1 MTDSC
6 RIQTLC
12 TRTPC
17 SMTTLM
23 QSRAGLSQACNDK
36 DTSDPN
42 SVAGILSRFLSS
54 YNIQRDMACLVN
66 TTNPANSAMGSS
78 SNATNATIQGYP
90 LCSIQL
96 LSGIQE
102 QT

>member
-1 MTDSC
+1 
-6 RIQTLC
+6 
-12 TRTPC
+12 
-17 SMTTLM
+17 MTTLM
-23 QSRAGLSQACNDK
+23 QSRAGLMQACNSK

-54 YNIQRDMACLVN
+54 YSIQRDMACLVN
-66 TTNPANSAMGSS
+66 TTNPANSAMGS